1 MLTVHASE
9 VETINVEAV
18 VRGGIQAFSDEV
30 GKLWTSL
37 ADFYIRR
44 GMFDKACDI
53 YEEAIA
59 SVITVRDF
67 SLIFDA
73 YTKFEESLLTRLKL

>member
-1 MLTVHASE
+1 MLKRLLGEEYKPSAMKS
-9 VETINVEAV
+9 
-18 VRGGIQAFSDEV
+18 

-73 YTKFEESLLTRLKL
+73 YTKFEESMLSAKLQDETSECTENV